1 MVTDE
6 DVRDAIELAPNLCF
20 ELPIRD
26 VLDSEPV
33 VNRLSD
39 NPNLWFR
46 PDGPCWHE

>member
-1 MVTDE
+1 VLAFASARDASAQFLSMVTDE

-33 VNRLSD
+33 VN
-39 NPNLWFR
+39 
-46 PDGPCWHE
+46 